1 LVFHD
6 CRYQKK
12 EGAKGKNREEKRNK
26 KHDGVKEEQEKRKLK
41 PRAADSE
48 PGGWYDRICERES
61 LKRR

>member
-26 KHDGVKEEQEKRKLK
+26 KHDGVKEEQEK
-41 PRAADSE
+41 E
-48 PGGWYDRICERES
+48 N
-61 LKRR
+61 